1 MPSLAAV
8 TRPRVLEWPM
18 LESRG
23 VQAVRVAVRLE
34 GTPIRGNQVGHGMP
48 AKPVAVKPEFAIERV
63 LDPSRQYTNSAHRNA
78 PSHSPRN
85 TGPSTD
91 TRLGLPLLPVRAPTP
106 SR

>member
-48 AKPVAVKPEFAIERV
+48 AKPVAVKPESAIERV
-63 LDPSRQYTNSAHRNA
+63 LDAVAPVHKLRPPQRTLPFPAQYGTFY
-78 PSHSPRN
+78 
-85 TGPSTD
+85 
-91 TRLGLPLLPVRAPTP
+91 
-106 SR
+106 